1 MLLTFGVFRMQLTID
16 DSDEPEAQSLFNS
29 QEIRW
34 HATTGRLELQE
45 EKGTLDQS
53 HDLPCQ

>member
-53 HDLPCQ
+53 HALPCQ